1 MDVFKRNSNHDVK
14 NIDLLCS
21 FLAGMNIVGIF
32 VFNIIFSSI
41 ITYFLICIIGGSLL
55 SSYLIKKKYIY
66 LSQISIQND
75 QLIFEKK
82 KLFVTQK
89 YSFDID
95 KVKMSRTYYSLIL
108 RCYQSDDK
116 KKQFKISSREWS
128 DIETIER
135 LIMNAKYG
143 EESTLLR
150 A

>member
-1 MDVFKRNSNHDVK
+1 M
-14 NIDLLCS
+14 
-21 FLAGMNIVGIF
+21 
-32 VFNIIFSSI
+32 
-41 ITYFLICIIGGSLL
+41 
-55 SSYLIKKKYIY
+55 
-66 LSQISIQND
+66 SQISIQND